1 MTVYLQLILFSSFVG
16 LVWLIKASPVVRYY
30 LKFSAYYG
38 IVMVGSLFLIPVFI
52 FHPFSV
58 HNFVIGSHCFRWITH
73 LIGVKWIIQN
83 PDYLESDEPCIIV
96 SNHQSSLDV
105 LGLFQIWPKMGK
117 CTVIAR
123 NAVFWVWPMGFA
135 AWLAGLIFIPRAK
148 SKADRAKT
156 IINDVADQLTLT
168 QSVKEHNTSRM
179 AHFKRLNTKIYEAK
193 GPDVTPDFIYWKQL
207 TQPVLVKEFGP
218 IDHIDFSP
226 KEPHHFAVTC
236 SVRVQIY
243 NPITKLVTKNLSRF
257 RENAYGAVF
266 RSDGTLIVAGGE
278 EKNIKIF
285 DVSTKSMLRLF
296 KGHSAPVHRVAF
308 VNREP
313 QIVSFSDDKSVK
325 VWDIPTENTLHT
337 FEGHNDYIRAGQ
349 VSPDVP
355 NIVLSGSY
363 DSIIKMWDT
372 RTAKEVMTMDHKS
385 PVESLLFMP
394 NGGMFLSSGGTD
406 IKIWDVLAGGKLR
419 GALAQHHKTVTCLK
433 LGSGGKRLLSGSLD
447 RHVKIYDVS
456 TFKVVHTLD
465 FPNAILSLGI
475 APDDST
481 VVAGLSDGVIAV
493 QRRSEETTSEK
504 RPKKVAFNY
513 KFHDILSNVD
523 EIVPDLQ
530 NEKEAKYDYYF
541 RKFEYAKALKAALMP
556 YVVNKHPERTVAV
569 LRELQKRKGL
579 PKVLKYKDSNLPNWL
594 TTIKQLVRFFIS
606 HITDQRFTRFLVSI
620 ADEFIDI
627 IADRVDALPSD
638 IGLLLVQLYEVLNR
652 ENNLAMELAM
662 VEGMMQTLL
671 YAQVTAETD
680 NEINYKLV
688 KTGENNAISAK

>member
-1 MTVYLQLILFSSFVG
+1 
-16 LVWLIKASPVVRYY
+16 
-30 LKFSAYYG
+30 
-38 IVMVGSLFLIPVFI
+38 
-52 FHPFSV
+52 
-58 HNFVIGSHCFRWITH
+58 
-73 LIGVKWIIQN
+73 
-83 PDYLESDEPCIIV
+83 
-96 SNHQSSLDV
+96 
-105 LGLFQIWPKMGK
+105 
-117 CTVIAR
+117 
-123 NAVFWVWPMGFA
+123 
-135 AWLAGLIFIPRAK
+135 
-148 SKADRAKT
+148 
-156 IINDVADQLTLT
+156 
-168 QSVKEHNTSRM
+168 M

-620 ADEFIDI
+620 ADQFIDI